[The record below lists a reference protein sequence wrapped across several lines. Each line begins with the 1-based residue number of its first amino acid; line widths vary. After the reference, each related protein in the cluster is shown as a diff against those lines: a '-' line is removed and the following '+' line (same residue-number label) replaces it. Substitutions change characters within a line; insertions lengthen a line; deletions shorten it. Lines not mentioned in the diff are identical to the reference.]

1 MADVLG
7 KLRSHLA
14 VINLRVLSNVKGQ
27 VDISMLFL
35 TFLVFAWCRFLLCFS
50 VLLLE
55 VFIMIKVSLETE
67 RPHRE
72 KVKLSEA
79 RLPALTFDRVF
90 LKSFQNRHG
99 TILQT
104 CRIEQSFKR
113 KFLFLLLAVE
123 KVYLF
128 REREEGILYEA

>member
-1 MADVLG
+1 
-7 KLRSHLA
+7 
-14 VINLRVLSNVKGQ
+14 
-27 VDISMLFL
+27 MLFL
-35 TFLVFAWCRFLLCFS
+35 TFLVFARCRFLLCFP